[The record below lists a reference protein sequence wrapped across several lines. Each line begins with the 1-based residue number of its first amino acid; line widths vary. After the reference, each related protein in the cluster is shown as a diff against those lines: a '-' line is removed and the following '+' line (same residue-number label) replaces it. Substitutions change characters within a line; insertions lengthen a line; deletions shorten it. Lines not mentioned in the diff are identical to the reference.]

1 MVKPISQTM
10 EKTEKISTETKILAA
25 AEEVFLKS
33 GYDGSRMQEIA
44 DLAGINKAMLHYYFR
59 SKDLL
64 FERIFE
70 QKFSQFFPKIQ
81 ELTTMPISFT
91 EKVCIYVELHINLLR
106 QNPYLPLF
114 IINTIH
120 KNNNFVKKMPLLLF
134 SEFAKSYYTDLAA
147 NKVKELNPLQFL
159 MSVMSM
165 CVFPFLSKPILC
177 SSINISDQDFD
188 TLMNNRPEE
197 IKCYV
202 RAILMP

>member
-10 EKTEKISTETKILAA
+10 EKTEKISTEVKILAA

-91 EKVCIYVELHINLLR
+91 EKVCIY
-106 QNPYLPLF
+106 
-114 IINTIH
+114 
-120 KNNNFVKKMPLLLF
+120 KNNDFVKKMPLLLM
-134 SEFAKSYYTDLAA
+134 SEFAKSYYNDLAA
-147 NKVKELNPLQFL
+147 NKVKELNPIQFL

-177 SSINISDQDFD
+177 SLVNISNQDFD
-188 TLMNNRPEE
+188 ILMNNRPEE
-197 IKCYV
+197 IKRYV
-202 RAILMP
+202 RAILTP

>member
-1 MVKPISQTM
+1 MPK
-10 EKTEKISTETKILAA
+10 EKNTSTESSILDAA
-25 AEEVFLKS
+25 KRIFQNK
-33 GYDGSRMQEIA
+33 GMDGARMQEIA

-81 ELTTMPISFT
+81 ELMAMPISFT

-114 IINTIH
+114 VINTVH
-120 KNNNFVKKMPLLLF
+120 KNNDFVKKMPLLLM
-134 SEFAKSYYTDLAA
+134 SEFAKSYYNDLAA
-147 NKVKELNPLQFL
+147 NKVKELNPIQFL

-177 SSINISDQDFD
+177 SLVNI
-188 TLMNNRPEE
+188 
-197 IKCYV
+197 
-202 RAILMP
+202 

>member
-114 IINTIH
+114 IIQYHTQ
-120 KNNNFVKKMPLLLF
+120 KQQFCKKD
-134 SEFAKSYYTDLAA
+134 A
-147 NKVKELNPLQFL
+147 
-159 MSVMSM
+159 SV
-165 CVFPFLSKPILC
+165 VILRIC
-177 SSINISDQDFD
+177 
-188 TLMNNRPEE
+188 
-197 IKCYV
+197 
-202 RAILMP
+202 